1 MTPGAWTGFKQ
12 TLKLQ
17 MESLVYG
24 NDINGFAR
32 AFAQAYDTAIKQG
45 GDTINQIPLLV
56 GNTAAMETILAA
68 SLLEVQ
74 FSKNKTLLDVVGRSV
89 IAYWA
94 GQSLLQGIPPIIPAV
109 GALANITNVQSV
121 VLNAGTIAD
130 WKVVPVI
137 PSKSADQFLNSFVIS
152 ANIHLQSI
160 SGIFI
165 VTAQYPPP
173 APPAPGIVN
182 WSGYTVLD

>member
-1 MTPGAWTGFKQ
+1 MTPGAWTGFRQ

-32 AFAQAYDTAIKQG
+32 AFTLAYDTAIKQG

-56 GNTAAMETILAA
+56 GNTAAMESVLTA
-68 SLLEVQ
+68 SLLEIQ
-74 FSKNKTLLDVVGRSV
+74 FSKNLTLLDVIGRSV
-89 IAYWA
+89 IVYWA

-109 GALANITNVQSV
+109 GATVNITNVQSV
-121 VLNAGTIAD
+121 VLNPGTSAD
-130 WKVVPVI
+130 WTVLPVL
-137 PSKSADQFLNSFVIS
+137 PSNASDQFLNSFITS
-152 ANIHLQSI
+152 AKIHLQTI

-165 VTAQYPPP
+165 VTASYPPFGQ
-173 APPAPGIVN
+173 PAPGVVN

>member
-1 MTPGAWTGFKQ
+1 MSPGAWNGFRQ

-24 NDINGFAR
+24 NDVNGFAK
-32 AFAQAYDTAIKQG
+32 AFTQAYDTAIKQG

-56 GNTAAMETILAA
+56 GNTAAMETILTA
-68 SLLEVQ
+68 SLLEIQ

-89 IAYWA
+89 IAYWS
-94 GQSLLQGIPPIIPAV
+94 GQSLLQGPPPIIPAI
-109 GALANITNVQSV
+109 GALSNITNVQSV
-121 VLNAGTIAD
+121 VLNAGTITD
-130 WKVVPVI
+130 WKVIPVI
-137 PSKSADQFLNSFVIS
+137 PSNSSDQFLNSFVTS
-152 ANIHLQSI
+152 AKIHLQSI

-173 APPAPGIVN
+173 APPAPGVVN